1 MLEDPVKLLWKEF
14 VDRTEQR
21 MGQQHGQALMKTS
34 LGGVVKWATYEVQR
48 WQLWSWQEILE
59 VPPNVVAEGSLKK
72 NLKTQKPKNL
82 KKELQTQK
90 CKNLKKKLKTQKP

>member
-34 LGGVVKWATYEVQR
+34 LGGVFKWESCEVQR

-59 VPPNVVAEGSLKK
+59 VPPNVVAVVA
-72 NLKTQKPKNL
+72 
-82 KKELQTQK
+82 
-90 CKNLKKKLKTQKP
+90 LKKKLKDSKA

>member
-34 LGGVVKWATYEVQR
+34 HGGVDKWATNIDQR

-59 VPPNVVAEGSLKK
+59 VPPNVVAVVALKK

-82 KKELQTQK
+82 KK
-90 CKNLKKKLKTQKP
+90 KLKTQKP